1 MMRMDLVD
9 EIIAVTDEDAY
20 STARELGKSEGVFAG
35 ISSGAN
41 VFAALQLAKRIG
53 PGHRIVTVIVDSGLR
68 YLEGDLFRS

>member
-1 MMRMDLVD
+1 MDLVD